1 MNYNQSESPYKDAFE
16 ILEID
21 FTHTKYEDLSL
32 EYLKKQYRKLAL
44 KNHPDKNGNTH
55 ESNEKFQKI
64 NEAYHYLK
72 REIKHLNYDDIEDD
86 IKGEDDKSVNSSLYS
101 DILKGFMKTVFEGKY
116 NELLTKIVND
126 IITAGKRT
134 SVKLFDDLD
143 KDTAFNIYTF
153 LSNNRSVLHL
163 SQEILEVIREIV
175 VKKYDNVDVYKL
187 NPSINDILNNNLYKL
202 YVHDELYL
210 VPLWHNESYFD
221 GSGCEIIVI
230 CEPELPEGIQID
242 DDNNIFITKEIYG
255 YSDLLNMI
263 LLNKSIQITI
273 GEKEYEIPISNLYMK
288 REQYYR
294 IKNEGLS
301 KVNRDI
307 YDVSEKSDIIVK
319 VVII

>member
-1 MNYNQSESPYKDAFE
+1 MNYKDAFE

-21 FTHTKYEDLSL
+21 FTHTKYEDLTL

-44 KNHPDKNGNTH
+44 KNHPDKNGNTP

-72 REIKHLNYDDIEDD
+72 REIKHLNYDDIEHD
-86 IKGEDDKSVNSSLYS
+86 IKGEDDNSDNSSLYS

-163 SQEILEVIREIV
+163 SQEILDIIREIV

-187 NPSINDILNNNLYKL
+187 NPSINDLINNNLYKL
-202 YVHDELYL
+202 HVNDELYL

-263 LLNKSIQITI
+263 LLNKSIQINI
-273 GEKEYEIPISNLYMK
+273 GEKEYEIHVSNLYMK

-301 KVNRDI
+301 KVKRDI

>member
-21 FTHTKYEDLSL
+21 FTHTKYEDLTL
-32 EYLKKQYRKLAL
+32 EYLNKQYRKLAL
-44 KNHPDKNGNTH
+44 KNHPDKNGNTP

-72 REIKHLNYDDIEDD
+72 REIKHLNYDDIEHD
-86 IKGEDDKSVNSSLYS
+86 IKGEDDNSDNSSLYS

-143 KDTAFNIYTF
+143 KDTAFHIYTF

-175 VKKYDNVDVYKL
+175 VKKYNNVDVYKL
-187 NPSINDILNNNLYKL
+187 NPSINDLLNNNLYKL
-202 YVHDELYL
+202 YLHDELYL

-263 LLNKSIQITI
+263 LLNKSIQINI
-273 GEKEYEIPISNLYMK
+273 GEKKYEIPVSNLYMK

-301 KVNRDI
+301 KVKRDI

>member
-1 MNYNQSESPYKDAFE
+1 MNYKDAFE

-44 KNHPDKNGNTH
+44 KNHPDKNGNTY
-55 ESNEKFQKI
+55 ESTKKFQKI
-64 NEAYHYLK
+64 NEAYHFLK
-72 REIKHLNYDDIEDD
+72 REIKHLNYDDLEHD
-86 IKGEDDKSVNSSLYS
+86 IKGEDDELFNSSLYS

-143 KDTAFNIYTF
+143 KDAAFNIYTF

-163 SQEILEVIREIV
+163 SQEILDIIREIV
-175 VKKYDNVDVYKL
+175 VKKYDNVEVYKL
-187 NPSINDILNNNLYKL
+187 NPSINDLINNNLYKL
-202 YVHDELYL
+202 YVHDDLYL

-255 YSDLLNMI
+255 YSDILNMI
-263 LLNKSIQITI
+263 LLNNSIKITI
-273 GEKEYEIPISNLYMK
+273 GEKEYEIPISNLYMR
-288 REQYYR
+288 REQFYR

-319 VVII
+319 IVII

>member
-1 MNYNQSESPYKDAFE
+1 MNYNLSDSPYKDAFE

-44 KNHPDKNGNTH
+44 KNHPDKNGNTD
-55 ESNEKFQKI
+55 ESTKKFQKI

-72 REIKHLNYDDIEDD
+72 RDIKHLNYDDLEHD
-86 IKGEDDKSVNSSLYS
+86 IKGEDEELFNSSLYS

-116 NELLTKIVND
+116 NELLTKTVND

-143 KDTAFNIYTF
+143 KEAAFNIYTF

-255 YSDLLNMI
+255 YSDLMNMI

-273 GEKEYEIPISNLYMK
+273 GGKEYDIPVSNLYMK

-301 KVNRDI
+301 KVKRDI

>member
-21 FTHTKYEDLSL
+21 FTHTKYEDLTL

-44 KNHPDKNGNTH
+44 KNHPDKNGNTP

-72 REIKHLNYDDIEDD
+72 REIKHLNYDDIEHD
-86 IKGEDDKSVNSSLYS
+86 IKGEDDNSDNSSLYS

-143 KDTAFNIYTF
+143 KDTAFHIYTF

-175 VKKYDNVDVYKL
+175 VKKYNNVDVYKL
-187 NPSINDILNNNLYKL
+187 NPSINDLLNNNLYKL

>member
-1 MNYNQSESPYKDAFE
+1 MNYNLSDSPYKEAFE

-21 FTHTKYEDLSL
+21 FTRTKYEDLSL

-55 ESNEKFQKI
+55 ESKEKFQKI

-72 REIKHLNYDDIEDD
+72 REIKHLNYDDIECD
-86 IKGEDDKSVNSSLYS
+86 IKGEDDNSVNSSLYS

-175 VKKYDNVDVYKL
+175 VKKYDNVEVYKL
-187 NPSINDILNNNLYKL
+187 NPSINDLINNNLYKL
-202 YVHDELYL
+202 YVHDDLYL

-230 CEPELPEGIQID
+230 CEPELPESIQID

-273 GEKEYEIPISNLYMK
+273 GEKEYDIPISNLYMK

-301 KVNRDI
+301 KVKRDI

>member
-1 MNYNQSESPYKDAFE
+1 MNYKLSASPYKDAFE

-21 FTHTKYEDLSL
+21 FVTTKYEDLTL

-72 REIKHLNYDDIEDD
+72 REIKHLNYDNTEHDIKVEEDD
-86 IKGEDDKSVNSSLYS
+86 LSSSSLYY

-116 NELLTKIVND
+116 NDILSKIVND
-126 IITAGKRT
+126 IITAGKKT
-134 SVKLFDDLD
+134 SVMLFEDLD
-143 KDTAFNIYTF
+143 KDTALNIYHF
-153 LSNNRSVLHL
+153 LSNNRYVLHL
-163 SQEILEVIREIV
+163 SQEILDVIREIV
-175 VKKYDNVDVYKL
+175 VKKYDNVEVYKL
-187 NPSINDILNNNLYKL
+187 NPSISDLINNNLYKL
-202 YVHDELYL
+202 YVHDELFL

-230 CEPELPEGIQID
+230 CEPELPNDIIID
-242 DDNNIFITKEIYG
+242 QDNNICIEKEINS
-255 YSDLLNMI
+255 YSDIVEKILN
-263 LLNKSIQITI
+263 NRTI
-273 GEKEYEIPISNLYMK
+273 GVEIGGKEFNIPLSNLYMK

-301 KVNRDI
+301 KVKSDI
-307 YDVSEKSDIIVK
+307 YDVSEKTDIIVK
-319 VVII
+319 ISII

>member
-1 MNYNQSESPYKDAFE
+1 MNYKDAFD

-21 FTHTKYEDLSL
+21 FTNTAYQDLSL

-44 KNHPDKNGNTH
+44 KNHPDKNGNTY
-55 ESNEKFQKI
+55 ESNEKFKEI

-72 REIKHLNYDDIEDD
+72 REMKHLNYTDIEDET
-86 IKGEDDKSVNSSLYS
+86 KGDDDLFDSSLYS

-263 LLNKSIQITI
+263 LLNKSIHITI

>member
-1 MNYNQSESPYKDAFE
+1 MNYKDAFE

-21 FTHTKYEDLSL
+21 FTHTKYQDLSL

-72 REIKHLNYDDIEDD
+72 REIKHLNYDDIEHD
-86 IKGEDDKSVNSSLYS
+86 IKGEDDNSVNSSLYS

-126 IITAGKRT
+126 IITAGKKT

-153 LSNNRSVLHL
+153 LSNNRSILHL

-187 NPSINDILNNNLYKL
+187 NPSINDLINNNLYKL

-255 YSDLLNMI
+255 YSDLMNMI

-273 GEKEYEIPISNLYMK
+273 GEKEYEIPVSNLYMK

-301 KVNRDI
+301 KVKRDI